1 MDLTGI
7 EYRQHL
13 EDRLGRLTVVP
24 WQHLGAELTDR
35 FIELIEL
42 VGMRLMARVDAGD
55 ASALVAGSAVSWIDA
70 ERSEDV
76 EPLVSTQWLG
86 EHLDD
91 DDLVVIDA
99 TVTFDSGAFHSGRK
113 SWEASHIPG
122 SVFAELLTDLS
133 DPDAPVP
140 LMAPSAER
148 FAAAVG
154 RLGISNGTRVVVYD
168 SRASMWAARLWW
180 MLRAFGHDECAVL
193 DGGMTSW
200 VAENRP
206 VSNEVT
212 PVEPATFVPDPRPG
226 RFVAK
231 ENVLR
236 AIDDDGNQL
245 VDALSEEQYLGEVT
259 HYGRAGHIPGA
270 INVPATGIV
279 DSGTQR
285 YLSNDELRERFE
297 PALRS
302 DSVITYCGGGV
313 AASSDALALTLL
325 GHDNVAVYDG
335 SMLEWAADPELPL
348 ET

>member
-1 MDLTGI
+1 
-7 EYRQHL
+7 
-13 EDRLGRLTVVP
+13 
-24 WQHLGAELTDR
+24 
-35 FIELIEL
+35 
-42 VGMRLMARVDAGD
+42 
-55 ASALVAGSAVSWIDA
+55 VA
-70 ERSEDV
+70 V

-91 DDLVVIDA
+91 DDLVVVDA
-99 TVTFDSGAFHSGRK
+99 TVEFDRGAFHSGRQ
-113 SWEASHIPG
+113 SWEESHIPG

-148 FAAAVG
+148 FAAAAG
-154 RLGISNGTRVVVYD
+154 RLGISNRTRVVVYD
-168 SRASMWAARLWW
+168 SRGSMWAARVWW

-200 VAENRP
+200 VLEQRP
-206 VSNEVT
+206 VSSEVT

-231 ENVLR
+231 EDVLQ
-236 AIDDDGNQL
+236 AIDDGDTQL
-245 VDALSEEQYLGEVT
+245 VDALTEEQYRGEVAN
-259 HYGRAGHIPGA
+259 YGRAGHIPGA
-270 INVPATGIV
+270 VNVPASGII
-279 DSGTQR
+279 DRETQR
-285 YLSNDELRERFE
+285 YLSNDDLRERFE

-335 SMLEWAADPELPL
+335 SMLEWASDPELPL
-348 ET
+348 QT